1 MHTAKEIV
9 HAEIGHQN
17 GKESQY
23 HIEVVVAGTAQPG
36 DALLV
41 NGYGIDHESDERPGL
56 FGVPT
61 PVCAPRH
68 VGPDGTDEDAE
79 SHAGEGGI
87 EEELAHQ
94 K

>member
-1 MHTAKEIV
+1 MHATQEIV
-9 HAEIGHQN
+9 HAKVGHQN
-17 GKESQY
+17 RKESQY
-23 HIEVVVAGTAQPG
+23 HVEMVVAGGAQPG
-36 DALLV
+36 NALLV
-41 NGYGIDHESDERPGL
+41 NGYGIDHEGDERPSL

-68 VGPDGTDEDAE
+68 VGPDSTDKDAE
-79 SHAGEGGI
+79 AHAGEGRI

>member
-1 MHTAKEIV
+1 MHAAEEIV
-9 HAEIGHQN
+9 HAEIGHQD
-17 GKESQY
+17 GEESQY
-23 HIEVVVAGTAQPG
+23 HVEMVVAGVAQPG
-36 DALLV
+36 NALLV

>member
-1 MHTAKEIV
+1 MHAAEEIV
-9 HAEIGHQN
+9 YAEIGHQD
-17 GKESQY
+17 GEESQY
-23 HIEVVVAGTAQPG
+23 HVEMEVAGITQPW
-36 DALLV
+36 DALLMD
-41 NGYGIDHESDERPGL
+41 GHGIDHERDECPGL
-56 FGVPT
+56 FGVPA

-79 SHAGEGGI
+79 THAGEGGI